1 MVIWMLIGV
10 GCIAICAAALI
21 AEWKFGVDLAAIA
34 FAPVVAIAGIC
45 ILIICP
51 LMRMSDNREIDE
63 YIRQKAYIET
73 HTAVNAV
80 EDAALT
86 SKKIE
91 LNGWLYKAQS
101 DKTRHGAWSL
111 YPDAVM
117 ELEPIE
123 EGGDTVC

>member
-123 EGGDTVC
+123 

>member
-101 DKTRHGAWSL
+101 DKTWHGAWSL

-123 EGGDTVC
+123 

>member
-10 GCIAICAAALI
+10 GCITICAAALI

-123 EGGDTVC
+123 

>member
-1 MVIWMLIGV
+1 MVIWMLIGA

-123 EGGDTVC
+123 

>member
-34 FAPVVAIAGIC
+34 TAAPVVAIACIC

-91 LNGWLYKAQS
+91 LNGWLYQAQS

-117 ELEPIE
+117 ELEPI
-123 EGGDTVC
+123 D

>member
-1 MVIWMLIGV
+1 MT
-10 GCIAICAAALI
+10 
-21 AEWKFGVDLAAIA
+21 
-34 FAPVVAIAGIC
+34 IC

-123 EGGDTVC
+123 

>member
-45 ILIICP
+45 VLIICP

-123 EGGDTVC
+123 

>member
-1 MVIWMLIGV
+1 MVSWMLIGV

-123 EGGDTVC
+123 

>member
-10 GCIAICAAALI
+10 GSIAICAAALI

-123 EGGDTVC
+123 

>member
-21 AEWKFGVDLAAIA
+21 AEWKFGVDLAAIS

-123 EGGDTVC
+123 

>member
-34 FAPVVAIAGIC
+34 FAPVGAIAGIC

-123 EGGDTVC
+123 